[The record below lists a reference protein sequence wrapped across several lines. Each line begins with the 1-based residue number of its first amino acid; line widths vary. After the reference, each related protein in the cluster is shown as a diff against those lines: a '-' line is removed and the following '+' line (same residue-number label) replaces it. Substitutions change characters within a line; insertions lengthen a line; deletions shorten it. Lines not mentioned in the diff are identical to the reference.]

1 MTKKAQID
9 ETDRTILSFLIK
21 NARTPFL
28 EIARACGISGAAIHQ
43 RIRKLE
49 DAGIISGSKFTVK
62 PKAVGFDICAF
73 VGILLDKPNV
83 YNNVIKELEKIPE
96 IVECHFTT
104 GTWALLV
111 KIYCVDNNHLMDV
124 LVNKMQNIS
133 GVGRTESFISLEQ
146 TIDREFSI

>member
-1 MTKKAQID
+1 MLIVYQVFNQIW
-9 ETDRTILSFLIK
+9 L
-21 NARTPFL
+21 
-28 EIARACGISGAAIHQ
+28 
-43 RIRKLE
+43 
-49 DAGIISGSKFTVK
+49 
-62 PKAVGFDICAF
+62 
-73 VGILLDKPNV
+73 
-83 YNNVIKELEKIPE
+83 KELGKIPE

-146 TIDREFSI
+146 TIDREFSIYKREA